1 MHRKVHMSTCE
12 ALTSRCASFAACM
25 SATLA
30 SRTPPMGVQCN
41 CHCNQFQDHAYIH
54 PALNSSQPNVP
65 KSIHLREALI
75 SAGHF
80 GDPAA
85 PLAAL
90 LATAFN
96 TFKLWRRCKKI
107 PCSQKQF
114 RPRHLVKDHHGF
126 YFTAKAYNSRI
137 ILMWLAEACHEAS
150 MNDPGDLKLRLHASA
165 LTLALSIY
173 HPMVEY
179 IFKLS

>member
-1 MHRKVHMSTCE
+1 MS
-12 ALTSRCASFAACM
+12 
-25 SATLA
+25 
-30 SRTPPMGVQCN
+30 
-41 CHCNQFQDHAYIH
+41 
-54 PALNSSQPNVP
+54 
-65 KSIHLREALI
+65 KSIHLREALL

-96 TFKLWRRCKKI
+96 NFKMWRRYQKI

-114 RPRHLVKDHHGF
+114 RPRQLVKEHHGY

-137 ILMWLAEACHEAS
+137 ILMWLAEKCNEAS

-165 LTLALSIY
+165 LTLDCILQTMAIPVFTNDGYTGSIY
-173 HPMVEY
+173 VNVIPKLQHPRNAFSTWFALTESAGRY
-179 IFKLS
+179 LHHGLHHICSFAHATKCIRTCTSTSN